1 MAYSIEEEQEIN
13 QLKDWWKENGK
24 TIIVA
29 FILGVGGMFGWR
41 YWQAHQAEQ
50 IAQASA
56 QYDALIYSAQQ
67 DEQAKK
73 ANIEQF
79 VQANSKTAYAVF
91 ALLDEAKKATEKQD
105 FVAAEVNLNQAL
117 TQSQDEVLTSIV
129 ALRLSAVQFQLG
141 QLDNALTTLNQV
153 KGESFN
159 ARKAILTGDIQI
171 VKGDKV
177 AAKNSFEQAQQSG
190 SQLEQQVAK
199 MKLNNL

>member
-91 ALLDEAKKATEKQD
+91 ALLDEAKKAAEKQD
-105 FVAAEVNLNQAL
+105 FAAAEVNLNQAL

-159 ARKAILTGDIQI
+159 ARKAILTGDIQ
-171 VKGDKV
+171 VAKGDKV

>member
-56 QYDALIYSAQQ
+56 QYDALIYSAEQ

-91 ALLDEAKKATEKQD
+91 TLLDEAKKATEKQD
-105 FVAAEVNLNQAL
+105 FAAAEANLNQAL

-159 ARKAILTGDIQI
+159 ARKALLTGDIQ
-171 VKGDKV
+171 VAKGDKV

-190 SQLEQQVAK
+190 SQLEQQMAK

>member
-105 FVAAEVNLNQAL
+105 FAAAEANLNQAL

-159 ARKAILTGDIQI
+159 ARKALLTGDIQ
-171 VKGDKV
+171 VAKGDKV

-190 SQLEQQVAK
+190 SQLEQQMAK

>member
-105 FVAAEVNLNQAL
+105 FAAAEANLNQAL

-141 QLDNALTTLNQV
+141 QLDNALTSLNQV

-159 ARKAILTGDIQI
+159 ASKAILTGDIQ
-171 VKGDKV
+171 VAKGDKV

-190 SQLEQQVAK
+190 SQLEQQMAK

>member
-67 DEQAKK
+67 DKQAKK

-91 ALLDEAKKATEKQD
+91 ALLDEAKKAAEKQD
-105 FVAAEVNLNQAL
+105 FAAAEVNLNQAL

>member
-105 FVAAEVNLNQAL
+105 FAAAEANLNQAL

-159 ARKAILTGDIQI
+159 AHKAILTGDIQ
-171 VKGDKV
+171 VAKGDKV

-190 SQLEQQVAK
+190 SQLEQQMAK

>member
-41 YWQAHQAEQ
+41 YWQAHQAEK

-105 FVAAEVNLNQAL
+105 FAAAEVNLNQAL

-159 ARKAILTGDIQI
+159 ARKAILTGDIQ
-171 VKGDKV
+171 VAKGDKV

-190 SQLEQQVAK
+190 SQLEQQMAK